1 MNYLKNLAEQ
11 DFCSQKSSDGEVEIL
26 VKKLYEP
33 VSVGNDEN
41 KNEYICIRKDFLL
54 ILNDMFNDRE
64 KELNEYREKINKL
77 KKFIEENDL

>member
-11 DFCSQKSSDGEVEIL
+11 DFCSQKSKDGNIEVL

-33 VSVGNDEN
+33 FSDGYDPN

-54 ILNDMFNDRE
+54 TINDMFNDRE
-64 KELNEYREKINKL
+64 QELNEYKKIVDKIRN
-77 KKFIEENDL
+77 IIIG